1 MIMKRFKVWRIIYP
15 SVQSLSHIQLCDP
28 MGYGTP
34 GFPVHHQLP
43 ELAQIHVHQVGDA
56 IQSSHPLSPLSPAF
70 NLSQHQGFLFLF
82 SPISQFFASGGHSI
96 GASTSESVLPM
107 SIHGWFPLGL
117 TGLRAVQGALRS
129 LQHHSSKA
137 SILWCSAF
145 FMVQLSHPYILL
157 EKTIALTIWTFVGK
171 VMSLLFNMLS
181 RFVTAFLSRT
191 KSF

>member
-96 GASTSESVLPM
+96 GASTSESVLPVN
-107 SIHGWFPLGL
+107 IQYWLPLGL
-117 TGLRAVQGALRS
+117 TE
-129 LQHHSSKA
+129 A
-137 SILWCSAF
+137 S
-145 FMVQLSHPYILL
+145 
-157 EKTIALTIWTFVGK
+157 T
-171 VMSLLFNMLS
+171 SLLSLS
-181 RFVTAFLSRT
+181 LRGQREWKPWLQKTNQTDHLNHSFV
-191 KSF
+191 